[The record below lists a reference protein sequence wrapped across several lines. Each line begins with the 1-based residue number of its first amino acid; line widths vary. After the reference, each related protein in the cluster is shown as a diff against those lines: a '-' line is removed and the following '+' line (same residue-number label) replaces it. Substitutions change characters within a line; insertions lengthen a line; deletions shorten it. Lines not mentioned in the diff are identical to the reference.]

1 MKAVVYEKYGP
12 PEVLELKEVEKPAPK
27 DDEVLVKVHA
37 ASVNPLDYK
46 MRKSIL
52 PIRFI
57 SSLLKPKVH
66 RVGVDFAGVVEAL
79 GKNVQRFK
87 IGDPVFGMGRGSCA
101 EFVNAPGNRLSKK
114 PKNITFEEAA
124 AVPVAALTAL
134 QGLRD
139 KAGIKKGDRV
149 LIYGA
154 SGGVG
159 HFAVQIARYYGA
171 EVTAVC
177 STSNLGWVKALG
189 AHHMIDYTEED
200 FTKSGNKYE
209 IIFDTVG
216 YASFLKCRPSLT
228 EAGVFV
234 TANFLNRKRDIFE
247 LLFGSLIGRKKAKTF
262 IAKGNPEDLD
272 LFGGLLEEGKL
283 KPVIDRRYPLK
294 KIVEAH
300 RYGEKGHTK
309 GKVVIEILK

>member
-1 MKAVVYEKYGP
+1 MKAAIYEKYGP
-12 PEVLELKEVEKPAPK
+12 PEVLELQEVPKPDPK
-27 DDEVLVKVHA
+27 DDEVLIKVHSA
-37 ASVNPLDYK
+37 AVNPLDYK

-66 RVGVDFAGVVEAL
+66 RMGVDVAGVVEAL
-79 GKNVQRFK
+79 GKNVTRFK
-87 IGDPVFGMGRGSCA
+87 PGDQVFGLCRGACS
-101 EFVNAPGNRLSKK
+101 EFVSSPENRLSKK
-114 PKNITFEEAA
+114 PKNITFDEAA

-139 KAGIKKGDRV
+139 KANIKKGDKV

-159 HFAVQIARYYGA
+159 HFAVQIASYYRA

-177 STSNLGWVKALG
+177 SSSNLDWVKGLG
-189 AHHMIDYTEED
+189 AHHMIDYTKED
-200 FTKSGNKYE
+200 FTKSGNKYD

-216 YASFLKCRPSLT
+216 YTSFLKCRPSLT
-228 EAGVFV
+228 EAGVYV
-234 TANFLNRKRDIFE
+234 TANFLNRKRDILE
-247 LLFGSLIGRKKAKTF
+247 LLFGSIIGRKKAKTF
-262 IAKGNPEDLD
+262 ITKGNPEDLD
-272 LFGGLLEEGKL
+272 FLGELLGRGKL
-283 KPVIDRRYPLK
+283 RPVIDRRYPLDQ
-294 KIVEAH
+294 IVEAH
-300 RYGEKGHTK
+300 RYAEKGHTK

>member
-12 PEVLELKEVEKPAPK
+12 PEVLELKEVAKPSPG

-57 SSLLKPKVH
+57 SSLLKSKAH
-66 RVGVDFAGVVEAL
+66 RVGVDVAGEVEAL

-87 IGDPVFGMGRGSCA
+87 IGDQVFGLCRGACS
-101 EFVNAPGNRLSKK
+101 EFVSAPGNRLSKK
-114 PKNITFEEAA
+114 PKNIAYAEAA
-124 AVPVAALTAL
+124 AMPVAALTAL

-139 KAGIKKGDRV
+139 KAGIKKGDKV

-177 STSNLGWVKALG
+177 STPNLQWVKGLG
-189 AHHMIDYTEED
+189 AHYTIDYTQED
-200 FTKSGNKYE
+200 FTKSGKKYDL
-209 IIFDTVG
+209 IFDTVG
-216 YASFLKCRPSLT
+216 YVSFLKCRPSLT

-234 TANFLNRKRDIFE
+234 MANFLGQKRDIIE
-247 LLFGSLIGRKKAKTF
+247 APLGSLVGRKKAKAF
-262 IAKGNPEDLD
+262 IARGNPEDFDFL
-272 LFGGLLEEGKL
+272 GELLEKGKI
-283 KPVIDRRYPLK
+283 KPVIDRRYPLDQ
-294 KIVEAH
+294 IVEAH
-300 RYGEKGHTK
+300 RYAEKGHTK